1 MRISYWS
8 SDLCSSDRVSSSK
21 TRAVRDGDRWIL
33 SGRKMFIS
41 NAHKA
46 KLITVYAYTDRAAGV
61 RNGLSAFL
69 VDTATPGFRVNR
81 NIKLM
86 GTASPGVAELEFDDC
101 RQHGGGSC
109 RERGCKYG

>member
-1 MRISYWS
+1 MIRGECPVAFALTEADGG
-8 SDLCSSDRVSSSK
+8 SDVSAIK

-46 KLITVYAYTDRAAGV
+46 KLITVSAYTDLAAGV

-69 VDTATPGFRVNR
+69 VDTANR
-81 NIKLM
+81 SEERPLGKECVS
-86 GTASPGVAELEFDDC
+86 TCRSQWSP
-101 RQHGGGSC
+101 SP
-109 RERGCKYG
+109 